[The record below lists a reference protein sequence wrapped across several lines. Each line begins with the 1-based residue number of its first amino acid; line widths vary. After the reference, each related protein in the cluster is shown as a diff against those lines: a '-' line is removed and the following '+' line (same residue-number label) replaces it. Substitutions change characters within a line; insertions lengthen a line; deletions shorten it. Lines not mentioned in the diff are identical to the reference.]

1 MREARRRQRT
11 PQVAVAGISGAVFV
25 VTPWGD
31 CEQLMDVG
39 QCVTVLA
46 AVPVPHPAEPHVL
59 LCGGHFDGVRVYH
72 AGVRVAEVIVDDWV
86 HSIACC
92 EGAVSTAPSG
102 HSKLADGWMP
112 TAVLGVSGD
121 RLVAVGAA

>member
-1 MREARRRQRT
+1 M
-11 PQVAVAGISGAVFV
+11 AGISGAVFV

-46 AVPVPHPAEPHVL
+46 AVPVQDPAEPHVL
-59 LCGGHFDGVRVYH
+59 LCGGHFDGLRVYH
-72 AGVRVAEVIVDDWV
+72 AGVRVAEVTVDDWV

-92 EGAVSTAPSG
+92 EGAVSTPQPG
-102 HSKLADGWMP
+102 HTKATDGWLP
-112 TAVLGVSGD
+112 AVVLGVGGD
-121 RLVAVGAA
+121 RIVAVGGA